1 VYNRPDDQQ
10 LEAACSIRI
19 VELRCIAY
27 TVIRAVDAGAQRQHQ
42 QHVSSPLHFKA
53 TSEHAV
59 NQIKLV

>member
-1 VYNRPDDQQ
+1 MHSGTDYNRPDDQQ

-42 QHVSSPLHFKA
+42 QVILQFFS
-53 TSEHAV
+53 V
-59 NQIKLV
+59 